1 MPPLREHREDIPDL
15 VHALLVDMSNKHSRR
30 VATVSEAVLNAFR
43 NYTWPG
49 NVRELRNTLE
59 RAVIVCEG
67 PVIET
72 KHLPPGFGHAPV
84 RPYVDDADSIRV
96 GVGTTVG
103 EAERLLILKT
113 LESTNNNKTRAA
125 EILGISLKTLH
136 NKLKE
141 YGSSGADGASR
152 SEKEEAEEVKEP

>member
-1 MPPLREHREDIPDL
+1 
-15 VHALLVDMSNKHSRR
+15 
-30 VATVSEAVLNAFR
+30 
-43 NYTWPG
+43 
-49 NVRELRNTLE
+49 VRELRNTLE

-67 PVIET
+67 AVIET
-72 KHLPPGFGHAPV
+72 RHLPPGFGQAPL
-84 RPYVDDADSIRV
+84 RPSAADADSIRV

-125 EILGISLKTLH
+125 DVLGISLKTLH

-141 YGSSGADGASR
+141 YGSSNSDGVRA
-152 SEKEEAEEVKEP
+152 EKEETEEVKEP